1 MNPHF
6 FKFHDLLADKD
17 VIINV
22 AFITSIK
29 ECRPFSAALGVNS
42 EIEYVGN
49 AAYVTARI
57 YVKETINDVFEMIN
71 RLP

>member
-22 AFITSIK
+22 AFITSVRELK
-29 ECRPFSAALGVNS
+29 QPCKYGS
-42 EIEYVGN
+42 EIEYIGN
-49 AAYVTARI
+49 AGYVTARI